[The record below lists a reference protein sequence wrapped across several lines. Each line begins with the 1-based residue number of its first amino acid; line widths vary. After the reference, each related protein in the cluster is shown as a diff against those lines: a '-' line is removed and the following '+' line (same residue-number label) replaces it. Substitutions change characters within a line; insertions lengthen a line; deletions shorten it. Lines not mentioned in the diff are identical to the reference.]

1 MTNKNY
7 GRVTGGRIMEAY
19 YDYPHL
25 TNLVYEAL
33 DYGMESIQV
42 FPNQVRRAK
51 ELLDGRPD
59 APAVC
64 AVIAYPHGTFLPEQ
78 KAYEIEDAVQEGADQ
93 LEVVLN
99 VVNVRSGDW
108 AQVEREFALC
118 RQAAGARTLKFIV
131 EAEYLKPEML
141 KRVCGLAA
149 AAGIDRLCTSI
160 GVYPIAKDG
169 AEAAA
174 GAEAEDVRLMK
185 EYSGGK
191 MKTVAMGCIDSPE
204 RFMELLNAGAD
215 YICTEFAAQILKK
228 L

>member
-108 AQVEREFALC
+108 AQVEWTTTK
-118 RQAAGARTLKFIV
+118 QS
-131 EAEYLKPEML
+131 Y
-141 KRVCGLAA
+141 RVWVPLDA
-149 AAGIDRLCTSI
+149 IDCPNL
-160 GVYPIAKDG
+160 Y
-169 AEAAA
+169 E
-174 GAEAEDVRLMK
+174 
-185 EYSGGK
+185 
-191 MKTVAMGCIDSPE
+191 
-204 RFMELLNAGAD
+204 
-215 YICTEFAAQILKK
+215 
-228 L
+228 

>member
-78 KAYEIEDAVQEGADQ
+78 TVCFADM
-93 LEVVLN
+93 
-99 VVNVRSGDW
+99 
-108 AQVEREFALC
+108 AF
-118 RQAAGARTLKFIV
+118 
-131 EAEYLKPEML
+131 
-141 KRVCGLAA
+141 
-149 AAGIDRLCTSI
+149 
-160 GVYPIAKDG
+160 
-169 AEAAA
+169 
-174 GAEAEDVRLMK
+174 
-185 EYSGGK
+185 
-191 MKTVAMGCIDSPE
+191 DSPYGDVFHSCNFRRPHSFYLIHYE
-204 RFMELLNAGAD
+204 YFPAFFREMFQCEINTLLQFAFYKIIPAVRGFF
-215 YICTEFAAQILKK
+215 TESSVFLHFPVGDFPVFYDIEASVSHGGEEI
-228 L
+228 